1 MQFDTILFDLDGTLT
16 DPGLGITNS
25 ILYALQKAGMGA
37 PPRRELYQFIGP
49 PLLKEFQRV
58 YGVTPEQAQRLLDD
72 FQVYFQRQ
80 GLFEN
85 AVYDGIPEM
94 LEKLRS
100 AGRRLILATS
110 KPEPFAVQILEH
122 FGLRRYFD
130 VTAGSS
136 MDETSRATKGQVIAY
151 ALERAG
157 SADRRRTVM
166 VGDRL
171 HDVLGARENGLASM
185 GVLYGYGSR
194 EELQEAGA
202 DWLAETVAAAGE
214 LLLG

>member
-80 GLFEN
+80 GLFE
-85 AVYDGIPEM
+85 APV
-94 LEKLRS
+94 
-100 AGRRLILATS
+100 GRA
-110 KPEPFAVQILEH
+110 A
-122 FGLRRYFD
+122 
-130 VTAGSS
+130 
-136 MDETSRATKGQVIAY
+136 
-151 ALERAG
+151 
-157 SADRRRTVM
+157 ADS
-166 VGDRL
+166 GD
-171 HDVLGARENGLASM
+171 
-185 GVLYGYGSR
+185 
-194 EELQEAGA
+194 QQAGA
-202 DWLAETVAAAGE
+202 VCRTDPGAFWTEPVF
-214 LLLG
+214 